1 MIELRN
7 FTNADIEK
15 LQKHED
21 SELSHAD
28 CERLILT
35 WNEKKYND
43 GYFEMYA
50 VINNG
55 NIVGKASLYA
65 RSEHI
70 VSCGIE
76 LYAEFRGKGYAT
88 AAYPI
93 LLSLAKQ
100 KRFTIAV
107 AQVLANNA
115 ASIALHKKA
124 GFEAE
129 DYTYTNQQGK
139 QIYYFIKAL
148 Y

>member
-7 FTNADIEK
+7 FTNADIEQ

-21 SELSHAD
+21 GKLSQAD
-28 CERLILT
+28 CEKFITT
-35 WNEKKYND
+35 WNEKKYN
-43 GYFEMYA
+43 GSYFEIYA
-50 VINNG
+50 VINKG
-55 NIVGKASLYA
+55 NLIGKASLYA

-76 LYAEFRGKGYAT
+76 LYPEFCRKGYAT

-93 LLSLAKQ
+93 LLSFAKENG
-100 KRFTIAV
+100 FTIAV
-107 AQVLANNA
+107 AQVLASNA

-129 DYTYTNQQGK
+129 DYTYTNQKGN

-148 Y
+148 

>member
-7 FTNADIEK
+7 FTNADIEQ

-21 SELSHAD
+21 GRLSQAD
-28 CERLILT
+28 CEKLIAT
-35 WNEKKYND
+35 WNEKKYNV

-50 VINNG
+50 VIYNG
-55 NIVGKASLYA
+55 NLIGKASLYK

-76 LYAEFRGKGYAT
+76 LYTEFCGKGYGT
-88 AAYPI
+88 VAYPI
-93 LLSLAKQ
+93 LLSFAKQ
-100 KRFTIAV
+100 KGFTIAT
-107 AQVLANNA
+107 AQVLTNNS

-129 DYTYTNQQGK
+129 DYTYTNQKGNQV
-139 QIYYFIKAL
+139 YYFIKAL

>member
-7 FTNADIEK
+7 FTNADIEQ

-21 SELSHAD
+21 GKPSHAD
-28 CERLILT
+28 CERLIST
-35 WNEKKYND
+35 WNEKKYNGSD
-43 GYFEMYA
+43 FEMYA

-93 LLSLAKQ
+93 LLALAKQ
-100 KRFTIAV
+100 KGFAIAV
-107 AQVLANNA
+107 AQVLANNS

-129 DYTYTNQQGK
+129 DYTYTNRKGNQV
-139 QIYYFIKAL
+139 YYFIKAL
-148 Y
+148 

>member
-7 FTNADIEK
+7 YTNADIEQ
-15 LQKHED
+15 LQKYD
-21 SELSHAD
+21 NGELSKAD
-28 CERLILT
+28 CEQLITT
-35 WNEKKYND
+35 WNEKKYNN

-76 LYAEFRGKGYAT
+76 LFSEFRGKGYAT

-93 LLSLAKQ
+93 FLALAKQ
-100 KRFTIAV
+100 KGFTIAV
-107 AQVLANNA
+107 AQVLANNST
-115 ASIALHKKA
+115 SIALHKKA
-124 GFEAE
+124 GFETE
-129 DYTYTNQQGK
+129 DYTYTNRKGNQV
-139 QIYYFIKAL
+139 YYFIKAL
-148 Y
+148 